1 MKIKMKIKRNS
12 YFFGK
17 ILFVVLI
24 FIAVMAI
31 CNNII
36 ALNEQNEKIAQLEE
50 TKNTLRIKEEEL
62 QRLIDEPMDNDYIE
76 RIARE
81 KFDYR
86 KPYGTIFCNGLYD

>member
-1 MKIKMKIKRNS
+1 MKSKRNS

-17 ILFVVLI
+17 ILVLVLI
-24 FIAVMAI
+24 FTSVIAI

-36 ALNEQNEKIAQLEE
+36 ALNAQNEKIARLEE

-62 QRLIDEPMDNDYIE
+62 QRLLDEPMDNDYIE

-86 KPYGTIFCNGLYD
+86 KPYGMIFCNGLYD